1 MSGPQLIAVPVLS
14 IEAAPAPALLH
25 LSDYGREI
33 PLSGYAWL
41 YRPERNAS
49 WTLIDTGTEDTEP
62 ANVGRPARRCWR
74 ATPLVA
80 SLAGHGVQPEDIADV
95 VLTHLHHDH
104 CGAIERFPRARW
116 HVPALEWEF
125 VRDKANADLVLEPVF
140 PRSLFE
146 RMAEHGV
153 VTMADGDEPVAGLC
167 MRHLG
172 GHTVGSMA
180 VEVCDWQGV
189 MRVVLGGDVM
199 PLSENLTR
207 LIPPGTLWHWGECRR
222 ALQRLAAYHVPVLP
236 SHDPQL
242 MQSYPAGVVLDG

>member
-14 IEAAPAPALLH
+14 IEAAPASALLH

-33 PLSGYAWL
+33 PVSGYAWL
-41 YRPERNAS
+41 YRHERSGS
-49 WTLIDTGTEDTEP
+49 WTLIDTGTEDTAP
-62 ANVGRPARRCWR
+62 ANVGRPPKRCWH
-74 ATPLVA
+74 AQPIVA
-80 SLAGHGVQPEDIADV
+80 SLAGHGVQPDDITDV

-116 HVPALEWEF
+116 HVPALEWAF
-125 VRDKANADLVLEPVF
+125 VREEANADLALEPVY
-140 PRSLFE
+140 PRALFA
-146 RMAEHGV
+146 RMAKRGV
-153 VTMADGDEPVAGLC
+153 ATMSDGDEPVSGLR

-180 VEVCDWQGV
+180 VEVLDPTGV
-189 MRVVLGGDVM
+189 ARVVLGGDVM

-207 LIPPGTLWHWGECRR
+207 LIPPGTLWHWGDCRR
-222 ALQRLAAYHVPVLP
+222 ALQRLAAYDVPVLP

-242 MQSYPAGVVLDG
+242 MQSFPAGVVLDG